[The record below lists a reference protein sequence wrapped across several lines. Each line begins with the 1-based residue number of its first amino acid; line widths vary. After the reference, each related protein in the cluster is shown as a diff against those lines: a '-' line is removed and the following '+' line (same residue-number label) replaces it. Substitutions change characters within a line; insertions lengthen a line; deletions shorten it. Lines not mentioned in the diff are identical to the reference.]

1 MVTVY
6 RDRSMIR
13 YESLV
18 NFKIESQT
26 KSDFPMHSG
35 TKNIFP
41 TTTFNSNQSTAQNIS
56 RVLKKIP

>member
-1 MVTVY
+1 MVRVY

-26 KSDFPMHSG
+26 KKWF
-35 TKNIFP
+35 
-41 TTTFNSNQSTAQNIS
+41 SNAFWNQKHFSNHH
-56 RVLKKIP
+56 V